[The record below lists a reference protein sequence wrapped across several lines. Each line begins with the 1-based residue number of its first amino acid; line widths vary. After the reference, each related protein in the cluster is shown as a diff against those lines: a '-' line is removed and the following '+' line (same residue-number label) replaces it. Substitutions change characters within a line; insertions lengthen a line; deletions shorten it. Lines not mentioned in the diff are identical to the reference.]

1 MFKRFATVLLVGLM
15 ALVLIAGVGTLVMTQ
30 TAHSTM
36 AHAYAWVLRWQWWLL
51 LLRCTCWLVLIMEWP
66 RLTDYLARRGNWSDA
81 ETAVFRRYR
90 WRALAFIV
98 VLEAILLG
106 AASIR
111 PPLELD

>member
-1 MFKRFATVLLVGLM
+1 MFKRFATVLLGGLIM
-15 ALVLIAGVGTLVMTQ
+15 LVLIAGVGTLVMTQ

-36 AHAYAWVLRWQWWLL
+36 AHAYVWVLRWQWWLL
-51 LLRCTCWLVLIMEWP
+51 FLRYACWLVLIVEWP
-66 RLTDYLARRGNWSDA
+66 RLTDHLARRANWTDA

-98 VLEAILLG
+98 TLEVILLG
-106 AASIR
+106 AASMR